1 VKGHVIISHGLQSS
15 PEATKATA
23 IARVAQSLGW
33 TAEIPDYRDLDAASE
48 LGDVLSR
55 IERLRRA
62 GARNCRGR
70 QDAGSDR
77 SPAGGRTPLVLAG
90 SSMGAFIS
98 ARVSL
103 AVDVQGLFLMAP
115 PTQLKGYDITLEA
128 APVPTR
134 IVHGWHDELIP
145 AGEVVRWAQ
154 ARSDHLILV
163 NDSHRL
169 ADHVEFCAQEF
180 GRFVQALS

>member
-1 VKGHVIISHGLQSS
+1 MKGHVIISHGLQSS

-23 IARVAQSLGW
+23 IAKVAQSLGW
-33 TAEIPDYRDLDAASE
+33 TTEIPDYRDLDASSE
-48 LGDVLSR
+48 LGDVLAR

-62 GARNCRGR
+62 GTRKCRGS
-70 QDAGSDR
+70 QDAGSDGAA
-77 SPAGGRTPLVLAG
+77 AGKRAPLVLAG

-103 AVDVQGLFLMAP
+103 AVAVQGLFLMAP
-115 PTQLKGYDITLEA
+115 PTQLKGYDIVLDA
-128 APVPTR
+128 APVPTS

-145 AGEVVRWAQ
+145 VGEVVRWAQ
-154 ARSDHLILV
+154 KRSDHLVLV

-169 ADHVEFCAQEF
+169 AGHVDFCAQEF
-180 GRFVQALS
+180 GRFVQGLA

>member
-1 VKGHVIISHGLQSS
+1 MKGHVIISHGLQSS
-15 PEATKATA
+15 PDATKATA
-23 IARVAQSLGW
+23 IAKVAQSIGW
-33 TAEIPDYRDLDAASE
+33 TTEIPDYRDLDAASE

-55 IERLRRA
+55 IERLRALA
-62 GARNCRGR
+62 G
-70 QDAGSDR
+70 Q
-77 SPAGGRTPLVLAG
+77 RTPLVLAG

-115 PTQLKGYDITLEA
+115 PTQLKGYDMLLEA
-128 APVPTR
+128 APVPTC

-154 ARSDHLILV
+154 ARSDHLVLV

-169 ADHVEFCAQEF
+169 ADHVAFCATQF
-180 GRFVQALS
+180 GRFVQGLA